1 MNEPI
6 YLFELTENGTAYA
19 YDEAM
24 AAACMQGLYN
34 RTGPRVYVT
43 CHDDERH
50 RNGSAGDAG
59 WGLKHLRRP
68 CCTPQYWL
76 KLLSQEGEWLH
87 GRQCKTLSSLE
98 ELYDV
103 TKECIRGAVIWDPA
117 VPATV
122 NVATTIAGV
131 EDLVVLSPELY
142 LDFGAKVGLP
152 VACDLRGRFDG
163 SETGSARNDAY
174 RWAIR
179 NYVDTGRCS
188 TRIVGQY
195 FDAWVNREIGNIS
208 YVLERDRLIAE
219 RAFAFD
225 LSPWADFAPLSD
237 PDQPLG
243 TDKATLTLLLEHVC
257 RKAGGDHM
265 TEFCGFFNHRAL
277 CEGQPNGVLSEW
289 ETVRVISEYN
299 FYQNT
304 AANDVYN
311 QSFHRWAPSAPLKQ
325 GRPKEQRTLEN
336 KVYFCIQIC
345 DMDST
350 TPLYDVCPVLWDD
363 PRRGEYPLAWG
374 FNPNLYGV
382 LPDVYAHYY
391 KTATENDYFC
401 ADAGAAGYFNP
412 TRIHAEHWPMV
423 TRHNQYW
430 FERTDTTIAGMV
442 LDCDHPTRDVLRHF
456 AQFAPDGFAS
466 LVCSGIHPPCN
477 PPVRGHIFDG
487 MPVGFMTHAA
497 CDWEGLEKTC
507 DTMNQLYFGKFT
519 KERPHF
525 VYYRI
530 TYRSPSEMFDLY
542 ERIRQTNPDLEI
554 ELVDPYTYFALLRQK
569 YARDAAE
576 CAEDVML

>member
-1 MNEPI
+1 M
-6 YLFELTENGTAYA
+6 
-19 YDEAM
+19 
-24 AAACMQGLYN
+24 
-34 RTGPRVYVT
+34 
-43 CHDDERH
+43 
-50 RNGSAGDAG
+50 
-59 WGLKHLRRP
+59 
-68 CCTPQYWL
+68 
-76 KLLSQEGEWLH
+76 
-87 GRQCKTLSSLE
+87 
-98 ELYDV
+98 
-103 TKECIRGAVIWDPA
+103 
-117 VPATV
+117 
-122 NVATTIAGV
+122 
-131 EDLVVLSPELY
+131 
-142 LDFGAKVGLP
+142 
-152 VACDLRGRFDG
+152 ACDLRGRFDG

-195 FDAWVNREIGNIS
+195 FDNARVNRQIGNTS

-237 PDQPLG
+237 PDQAAGDRQSDPDPPAG
-243 TDKATLTLLLEHVC
+243 EGHVC
-257 RKAGGDHM
+257 GKAGGDHM

-289 ETVRVISEYN
+289 VDRACDFGIQFLSEHGGQRRVQSILPPLGALRPP
-299 FYQNT
+299 QAGPAQG
-304 AANDVYN
+304 AAD
-311 QSFHRWAPSAPLKQ
+311 AGKQ
-325 GRPKEQRTLEN
+325 GILFVTPDSR
-336 KVYFCIQIC
+336 

-477 PPVRGHIFDG
+477 PPVRVTFL
-487 MPVGFMTHAA
+487 TE
-497 CDWEGLEKTC
+497 C
-507 DTMNQLYFGKFT
+507 
-519 KERPHF
+519 
-525 VYYRI
+525 
-530 TYRSPSEMFDLY
+530 RSVL
-542 ERIRQTNPDLEI
+542 
-554 ELVDPYTYFALLRQK
+554 
-569 YARDAAE
+569 
-576 CAEDVML
+576 

>member
-1 MNEPI
+1 MKEPI
-6 YLFELTENGTAYA
+6 YLFELTQDGTPYA

-24 AAACMQGLYN
+24 AAACMQGLFN
-34 RTGPRVYVT
+34 RTGAHVYVT
-43 CHDDERH
+43 CRDDEEH
-50 RNGSAGDAG
+50 RNGIAGDAE

-68 CCTPQYWL
+68 RCTPLYWL
-76 KLLSQEGEWLH
+76 ELLSKKGGWLEGREQVWLH
-87 GRQCKTLSSLE
+87 SLE
-98 ELYDV
+98 ELYELTRGSV
-103 TKECIRGAVIWDPA
+103 RGAVVWDPE

-131 EDLVVLSPELY
+131 EDLVVMSPELY
-142 LDFGAKVGLP
+142 LDFGVKAKLP
-152 VACDLRGRFDG
+152 LLCDLRGRFDG

-188 TRIVGQY
+188 NQVVGLY
-195 FDAWVNREIGNIS
+195 FDAWVNRSIGNTS
-208 YVLERDRLIAE
+208 YVLERDRMVNE
-219 RAFAFD
+219 RAFVFD
-225 LSPWADFAPLSD
+225 LSPWGDFTPLSD
-237 PDQPLG
+237 PQQPLG
-243 TDKATLTLLLEHVC
+243 TDLATYRLLLERVY
-257 RKAGGDHM
+257 RQAGGRNM
-265 TEFCGFFNHRAL
+265 TELCGFFNHRAL
-277 CEGQPNGVLSEW
+277 REGQPNGVLSEW
-289 ETVRVISEYN
+289 ETVRLISEYN

-311 QSFHRWAPSAPLKQ
+311 QSFHRWAPMDGLKQ
-325 GRPKEQRTLEN
+325 HRPKEARTLEN

-350 TPLYDVCPVLWDD
+350 TPLYDVCPLLWDD

-391 KTATENDYFC
+391 HTASENDYFC

-412 TRIHAEHWPMV
+412 TRIRSEHWPMV
-423 TRHNQYW
+423 VEHNKYW

-442 LDCDHPTRDVLRHF
+442 LDCDNPTREVLENFSH
-456 AQFAPDGFAS
+456 FAPDGFAS

-477 PPVRGHIFDG
+477 PPVYGHVYNG

-497 CDWEGLEKTC
+497 CDWKGMEETC
-507 DTMNQLYFGKFT
+507 DSLNQMYFQKFT
-519 KERPHF
+519 PDRPHF

-530 TYRSPSEMFDLY
+530 TYRSPGEMYDLY
-542 ERIRQTNPDLEI
+542 ERLCAINPELNI
-554 ELVDPYTYFALLRQK
+554 EMVDPYTYFDLLRQK
-569 YARDAAE
+569 YLRDAAE
-576 CAEDVML
+576 CAQDVML